1 MVDAGSSVKEV
12 YVTEGKVLFAKSSH
26 AEGVILTRDMQAVLS
41 QSDAV
46 PVVIMETDVNSIAWQ
61 RGSFIF
67 DSTPLKEVLE
77 TLSEY
82 YKVSFVANDLDK
94 QLSGE
99 FYTEDLDLII
109 SLIESALDVHIVK
122 R

>member
-1 MVDAGSSVKEV
+1 
-12 YVTEGKVLFAKSSH
+12 
-26 AEGVILTRDMQAVLS
+26 MQATLSAS
-41 QSDAV
+41 QSI
-46 PVVIMETDVNSIAWQ
+46 PVIAMEADVNSIAWQ

-67 DSTPLKEVLE
+67 DKTPLRDVLE

-82 YKVSFVANDLDK
+82 YKVSFAATDLDK

-99 FYTEDLDLII
+99 FYAEDLDLII
-109 SLIESALDVHIVK
+109 SLIESALDVHIIK